1 MNRGLPAI
9 LLLWSGVA
17 GAAVEGEGVTKS
29 RRAVRAERPPK
40 IDGHFDDPVWAHAP
54 SDDHFTQ
61 QFPDEGKPP
70 TERTEF
76 RVAYDDDNLYVA
88 VSCFDSRADKLAA
101 RLTRRDRDIE
111 ADWLALYIDSRHDH
125 SSGLIFQLSAA
136 QVQVDGELFNDTG
149 YSPDWDAVWNGAVA
163 HDAKGW
169 YAEFAIP
176 LTVLRFSNAADQTWG
191 FQVHRN
197 VSRKRE
203 QSLWTYIPS
212 NVQGLVSRF
221 GHLEGIHGI
230 HPRRTFELRPYAS
243 AKVRARS
250 AEGGA
255 LFGTSL
261 GGTAESSADV
271 GLDLKLGLTSRL
283 TLDATVNPDFGQVEA
298 DQVVLNLTRFET
310 FFPEKR
316 PFFLEGREVFE
327 TPITV
332 FYPRRIG
339 QPAVGLGPG
348 TPVRDENGMPAII
361 SDAEGAVPIW
371 AAAKVSGSVGGR
383 VGLGVMGALTG
394 AESVD
399 IVDEAGQVRELDLTP
414 RRSYAVLRSKLSLG
428 ENSYLGVIG
437 TAMNRL
443 GGDVYFAQA
452 NHDAYAE
459 GLDGRITSQNGKWR
473 FTGQLVASQRAGG
486 TDYQDAEGR
495 PCTDPEACLPVTR
508 QDGTRMG
515 PGAVGYGALAQLN
528 YSDQKYGVE
537 ARYQGLSPKLDINAA
552 GFLPQFNQHE
562 LQLFTSW
569 AHRKPEGPFLRWFLY
584 PVAYART
591 SWDGVPQQLQL
602 GLDSEFL
609 FKRFIFTSPQLF
621 VTFPGG
627 YDDFE
632 TLDGAH
638 FERPANLDANWVVNS
653 NPANPI
659 SGEIRLFARK
669 DLGGGGWFLGA
680 NSFVN
685 WQALSNLELRLEPQ
699 VGWEENALRFQACAT
714 ESGRACI
721 VEPGRRRYTFADL
734 DSRFVSLTFRGIYTF
749 IPTLSVQAYAQLFM
763 ATGEFANPRT
773 IDTEGDEPYIHRD
786 DLVPVEGGETG
797 GFDGASL
804 NINLVLR
811 WEVLPGSTLFGVFT
825 RVQEAPHF
833 SPAKLSQGPTE
844 DVFLLKLVYYV
855 S

>member
-1 MNRGLPAI
+1 MKPRLLAI
-9 LLLWSGVA
+9 LTLWSSVA
-17 GAAVEGEGVTKS
+17 SAAVEGEGVSKAT
-29 RRAVRAERPPK
+29 RAVRAEKPPK
-40 IDGHFDDPVWAHAP
+40 IDGKFDDAVWALAP
-54 SDDHFTQ
+54 SDDRFTQ

-76 RVAYDDDNLYVA
+76 RVAYDDDNLYIA
-88 VSCFDSRADKLAA
+88 VSCFDSRADRLAA

-111 ADWLALYIDSRHDH
+111 ADWLAVYIDSRHDH

-136 QVQVDGELFNDTG
+136 AVQVDGELYNDTG
-149 YSPDWDAVWNGAVA
+149 YSSDWDAVWNGAVS

-176 LTVLRFSNAADQTWG
+176 LTVLRFSDADVQTWG

-203 QSLWTYIPS
+203 QSTWTRIPS

-221 GHLEGIHGI
+221 GHLEGIRGI
-230 HPRRTFELRPYAS
+230 HPHRTFELRPYAS
-243 AKVRARS
+243 AKVRALT

-255 LFGTSL
+255 LLGYSL
-261 GGTAESSADV
+261 GGTAEAGVDV

-327 TPITV
+327 TPFTV

-348 TPVRDENGMPAII
+348 ATVHDESGMPAVIQ
-361 SDAEGAVPIW
+361 DAEGVVPIW
-371 AAAKVSGSVGGR
+371 AAAKVSGSLGSK
-383 VGLGVMGALTG
+383 VGLGVLAALTG
-394 AESVD
+394 AETVEVID
-399 IVDEAGQVRELDLTP
+399 AERQVKELDLTP
-414 RRSYAVLRSKLSLG
+414 RRSYGVLRSKLSLG
-428 ENSYLGVIG
+428 ANTYLGVIA
-437 TAMNRL
+437 TAMNRID
-443 GGDVYFAQA
+443 GQVYEAA
-452 NHDAYAE
+452 TNHDAYAQ
-459 GLDGRITSQNGKWR
+459 GIDARATWGDGKWR
-473 FTGQLVASQRAGG
+473 FTSQALLSERAGG
-486 TDYQDAEGR
+486 TDYQDDEGR

-515 PGAVGYGALAQLN
+515 PGAIGFGGLAQLN
-528 YSDQKYGVE
+528 YSDAKYGLE

-562 LQLFTSW
+562 MQLFTSW
-569 AHRKPEGPFLRWFLY
+569 SHRKPEGPFLRWFLY
-584 PVAYART
+584 PIAYARVA
-591 SWDGVPQQLQL
+591 WDGVPQMMQL

-609 FKRFIFTSPQLF
+609 FKRFIFTSPQVF

-638 FERPANLDANWVVNS
+638 FERPANIDANWVVNS
-653 NPANPI
+653 NPANPL
-659 SGEIRLFARK
+659 SGEIRMFARK
-669 DLGGGGWFLGA
+669 DLNADGWFLGA
-680 NSFVN
+680 NSSLS
-685 WQALSNLELRLEPQ
+685 WQALSNFELRLEPQ
-699 VGWEENALRFQACAT
+699 VGWENAVRFQACST

-721 VEPGRRRYTFADL
+721 VEPGRRRYQFADL
-734 DSRFVSLTFRGIYTF
+734 DSRFVSVTFRGIYTF

-763 ATGEFANPRT
+763 ATGKFSNFRQVE
-773 IDTEGDEPYIHRD
+773 TEGETPYIHRE
-786 DLVPVEGGETG
+786 DLMAVPEGGMG
-797 GFDGASL
+797 GFDSASL

-825 RVQEAPHF
+825 RAQEAPHF
-833 SPAKLSQGPTE
+833 SPAQLNSGPTE